1 MEHLERKV
9 KDMKNTIKIKVNN
22 EIEYKEYYEMLINR
36 GYDHI
41 GTRLFEDS
49 RSYVRITIDK

>member
-1 MEHLERKV
+1 
-9 KDMKNTIKIKVNN
+9 MKNTIKIKVNN

-36 GYDHI
+36 GYDQI

-49 RSYVRITIDK
+49 RSYVSITIDK